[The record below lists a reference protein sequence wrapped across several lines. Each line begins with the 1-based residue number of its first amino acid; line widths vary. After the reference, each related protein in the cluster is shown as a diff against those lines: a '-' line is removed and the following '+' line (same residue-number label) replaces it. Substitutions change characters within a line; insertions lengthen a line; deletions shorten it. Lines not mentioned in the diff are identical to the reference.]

1 MTVEL
6 LHNTTLRKCRV
17 CGITAKNDNELHLFI
32 KGTKNKYGKQLICK
46 GCHNNLQDKEKNK
59 DRTNKLRKQNKQQ
72 GLEFVKEYYGFPFEC
87 NKCGYTSEL
96 FAPFDLHHR
105 NPDDKEGTPSQLFK
119 QSFDR
124 FKKEVEKCDLVCA
137 NCHRIEHYNKKQG
150 DNYEN

>member
-1 MTVEL
+1 MVKASDVINL
-6 LHNTTLRKCRV
+6 KRK
-17 CGITAKNDNELHLFI
+17 
-32 KGTKNKYGKQLICK
+32 
-46 GCHNNLQDKEKNK
+46 
-59 DRTNKLRKQNKQQ
+59 
-72 GLEFVKEYYGFPFEC
+72 GLKMENSRFKFRAFVKEYYGFSFEC

-124 FKKEVEKCDLVCA
+124 FRKEVEKCDLVCA